1 MTGRA
6 EIKRLLEWRLSERGR
21 AAVKA
26 GAATL
31 VAFFLTT
38 ALFVS
43 PLLAAH
49 GNFGHTH
56 PAGTPAHTHPV
67 SSVLGPALGVS
78 LTTVAPF
85 LVLYFFASTNTPQFI
100 LSTLSD
106 PANGIRAP
114 PLTR

>member
-1 MTGRA
+1 MTGR
-6 EIKRLLEWRLSERGR
+6 KFTGRHLSGRQR
-21 AAVKA
+21 AAVEA

-31 VAFFLTT
+31 VAFVLTT

-56 PAGTPAHTHPV
+56 PAGTPAHTHPI

-78 LTTVAPF
+78 PTTVTPS
-85 LVLYFFASTNTPQFI
+85 LLLYFFASVNTPQFV

>member
-1 MTGRA
+1 MFVTGRQLTA
-6 EIKRLLEWRLSERGR
+6 RR
-21 AAVKA
+21 AAVRA
-26 GAATL
+26 GATTL

-49 GNFGHTH
+49 TDFGHTH
-56 PAGTPAHTHPV
+56 PAGTPGHTHAL
-67 SSVLGPALGVS
+67 SSVLGPALEAPTTAVASPSALSFFFTVS
-78 LTTVAPF
+78 TPP
-85 LVLYFFASTNTPQFI
+85 LVFGFHAN
-100 LSTLSD
+100 